1 MRRNTSVLG
10 AASMRRPLSHHQPVE
25 ALQRLARWPTAGRR
39 ALPDFLI
46 IGAQKA
52 GTTSLFDYLEA
63 TPSVRPALAK
73 EVHYFDRNGHRSPN
87 WYRANFPLATFPRD
101 WVTGE
106 SSPYYLLHPGIP
118 SRVVDLVPHVRLI
131 VMLRHPV
138 DRAYSHFQHSRAY
151 GMEPVDDFQEALALE
166 GLRTD
171 EGWSRLEG
179 GAYRD
184 DRVEWFSYAR
194 RSVYMPQLRR
204 WLKYFPPEAVAV
216 FTMEEMAHQPRKVI
230 SSALAHI
237 GVDESFASMDF
248 PIRNAREYE
257 SLDPEVRRAI
267 LPRFEEDVR
276 EVEEFL
282 GRSTGW
288 TAPTA
293 P

>member
-1 MRRNTSVLG
+1 MRRNTIVLG
-10 AASMRRPLSHHQPVE
+10 AASMPRPLTHRQPLE
-25 ALQRLARWPTAGRR
+25 AVQRLARWPTARLR

-52 GTTSLFDYLEA
+52 GTTSLFDYLDA

-73 EVHYFDRNGHRSPN
+73 EVHYFDRNGHRSPT
-87 WYRANFPLATFPRD
+87 WYRANFPLARSTRT

-106 SSPYYLLHPGIP
+106 ASPYYLLHPGIP
-118 SRVVDLVPHVRLI
+118 PRVVELVPQVRLI

-138 DRAYSHFQHSRAY
+138 DRAYSHFQHSRAFR
-151 GMEPVDDFQEALALE
+151 MEPVDDFQEALALE

-194 RSVYMPQLRR
+194 RSLYMPQLRR
-204 WLKYFPPEAVAV
+204 WLKYFPEEAMAV
-216 FTMEEMAHQPRKVI
+216 FTMEEMADQPRRVI
-230 SSALAHI
+230 SQALAHI
-237 GVDESFASMDF
+237 GVDESVGSADF
-248 PIRNAREYE
+248 PIRNARAYRG
-257 SLDPEVRRAI
+257 LDPDVRRTI
-267 LPRFEEDVR
+267 LSRFGDDVR

-288 TAPTA
+288 LETTSS
-293 P
+293 

>member
-1 MRRNTSVLG
+1 MRRNTIVLG
-10 AASMRRPLSHHQPVE
+10 AASMPRPLTRRQPAE
-25 ALQRLARWPTAGRR
+25 ALQRLARRPTARLR
-39 ALPDFLI
+39 VLPDFLI

-52 GTTSLFDYLEA
+52 GTTSLFDYLDA
-63 TPSVRPALAK
+63 TPSVRPALTK
-73 EVHYFDRNGHRSPN
+73 EVHYFDRHGHRSPN
-87 WYRANFPLATFPRD
+87 WYRANFPLASSART

-106 SSPYYLLHPGIP
+106 ATPYYLLHPGIP
-118 SRVVDLVPHVRLI
+118 GRVVDLLPDVRLL

-138 DRAYSHFQHSRAY
+138 DRAYSHFHHSRAFR
-151 GMEPVDDFQEALALE
+151 MEPVKDFQEALDLE
-166 GLRTD
+166 ADRTD
-171 EGWSRLEG
+171 EGWARLEG
-179 GAYRD
+179 GACRD

-194 RSVYMPQLRR
+194 RSLYMPQLRR
-204 WLKYFPPEAVAV
+204 WLKYFPDEAVAV
-216 FTMEEMAHQPRKVI
+216 FTMEEMAAQPRKVI
-230 SSALAHI
+230 SRALAHI

-257 SLDPEVRRAI
+257 SLDPEVRRSI